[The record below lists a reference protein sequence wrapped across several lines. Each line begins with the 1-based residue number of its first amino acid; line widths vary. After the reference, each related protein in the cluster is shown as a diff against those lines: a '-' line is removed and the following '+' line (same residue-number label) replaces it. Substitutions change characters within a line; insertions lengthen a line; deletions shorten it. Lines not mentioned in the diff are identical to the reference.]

1 MEQTDSSAREV
12 LLFGPLGS
20 ESANYELSRDLD
32 LRVYEPQEDQL
43 VTVAVPIG
51 KGADLAGNILVTLE
65 KGEGRLRVLITK
77 SSIETNLNLASIRL
91 FSSKYRF
98 SGSDDNVFR
107 VDDGERNDFAIQIE
121 ECRVEANRL
130 SI

>member
-1 MEQTDSSAREV
+1 M